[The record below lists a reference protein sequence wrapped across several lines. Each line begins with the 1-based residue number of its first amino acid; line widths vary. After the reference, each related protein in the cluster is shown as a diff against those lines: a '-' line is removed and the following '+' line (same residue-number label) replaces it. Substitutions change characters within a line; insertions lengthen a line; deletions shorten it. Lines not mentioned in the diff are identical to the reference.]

1 MKPVEF
7 ALVIGAA
14 RGGYKHSTRPITIS
28 NAARYVENPRDVAI
42 VLNTPFSIF
51 RTFGKK
57 PLAKYNFFDAER
69 LKELYNPVHIPLKN
83 QPFKNENVVIIILE
97 SFAREYIGSLNP
109 GLEDGKYVGYTP
121 FIDSL

>member
-1 MKPVEF
+1 MIPLVI

-28 NAARYVENPRDVAI
+28 NAARYVDSPRNVAI

-57 PLAKYNFFDAER
+57 PLVRYKFF
-69 LKELYNPVHIPLKN
+69 
-83 QPFKNENVVIIILE
+83 
-97 SFAREYIGSLNP
+97 
-109 GLEDGKYVGYTP
+109 
-121 FIDSL
+121 

>member
-1 MKPVEF
+1 MLFIAV
-7 ALVIGAA
+7 VIGLGIGGA

-57 PLAKYNFFDAER
+57 TLVKYEFFEKAETGFT
-69 LKELYNPVHIPLKN
+69 L
-83 QPFKNENVVIIILE
+83 
-97 SFAREYIGSLNP
+97 
-109 GLEDGKYVGYTP
+109 
-121 FIDSL
+121 